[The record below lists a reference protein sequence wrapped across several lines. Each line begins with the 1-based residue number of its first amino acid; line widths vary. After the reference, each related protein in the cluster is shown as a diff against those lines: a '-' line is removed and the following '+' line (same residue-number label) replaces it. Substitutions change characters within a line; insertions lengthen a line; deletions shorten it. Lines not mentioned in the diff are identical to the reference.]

1 MKSSVMSTCAWRCTI
16 GKQYVIFSILGLLV
30 HVFVACFSIIEVVQ
44 QCVLQV
50 KQVEGL
56 EGI

>member
-1 MKSSVMSTCAWRCTI
+1 MSTCAWRWRTI

-30 HVFVACFSIIEVVQ
+30 HVSVACFSIIGVVQ
-44 QCVLQV
+44 QYVLQV

-56 EGI
+56 ECI